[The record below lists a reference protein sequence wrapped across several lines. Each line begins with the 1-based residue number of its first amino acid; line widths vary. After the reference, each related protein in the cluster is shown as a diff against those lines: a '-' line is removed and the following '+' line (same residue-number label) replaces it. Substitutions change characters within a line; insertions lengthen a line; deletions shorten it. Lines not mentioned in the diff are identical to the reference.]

1 MTLNQTKVNAVVS
14 YPIEVAL
21 ELQEHDI
28 ESKFYSKSI
37 CKWLSEG
44 SCSRKIVSDYR
55 QIKAKTSIQTANLLL
70 NRKDKQKN
78 VAKERIIR
86 LQEKI
91 DALELTD
98 RNSYRVH

>member
-37 CKWLSEG
+37 CK
-44 SCSRKIVSDYR
+44 
-55 QIKAKTSIQTANLLL
+55 
-70 NRKDKQKN
+70 
-78 VAKERIIR
+78 
-86 LQEKI
+86 
-91 DALELTD
+91 
-98 RNSYRVH
+98 